1 MEGKIPMNALST
13 GYIYKY
19 WNKTFVPQILDQKS
33 YVKKKYLQFYE
44 NTFDSL
50 PVLKYNQ
57 VSPRVIVL

>member
-33 YVKKKYLQFYE
+33 YVKKNIYNFMKKHLTVYLCLNIIKFRLE
-44 NTFDSL
+44 
-50 PVLKYNQ
+50 
-57 VSPRVIVL
+57 